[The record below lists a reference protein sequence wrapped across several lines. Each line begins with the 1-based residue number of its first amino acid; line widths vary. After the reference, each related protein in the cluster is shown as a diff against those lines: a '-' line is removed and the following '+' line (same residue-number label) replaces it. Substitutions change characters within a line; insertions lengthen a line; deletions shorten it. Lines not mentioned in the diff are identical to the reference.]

1 MEKKPRQG
9 RKDGKLASCQSTLV
23 NIPDGLE
30 PCDFDLRNPEA
41 PIERKY
47 TREMKLN
54 ILYGEGD
61 PVPESHTSRF

>member
-1 MEKKPRQG
+1 M
-9 RKDGKLASCQSTLV
+9 

-41 PIERKY
+41 PIERKH